1 MLQFETTHEY
11 YMKDPSMFYCAEH
24 DGLCLSVDYED
35 TVRFTGIT
43 QKTCRAC
50 DTLKDLEDFPLFSTV
65 GAGRK
70 NTCKACSNQL
80 ATVRARLRKKN
91 PPPPP
96 GNCPACNRLTS
107 RWVLDHCHHT
117 DQFRGYICNS
127 CNLGFGKFND
137 DPELMSQALNY
148 LTKPPSS
155 STHA

>member
-1 MLQFETTHEY
+1 M
-11 YMKDPSMFYCAEH
+11 S
-24 DGLCLSVDYED
+24 
-35 TVRFTGIT
+35 

-80 ATVRARLRKKN
+80 ATVRSKLRKDN

-96 GNCPACNRLTS
+96 GPCPACNRLTS
-107 RWVLDHCHHT
+107 QWVLDHCHHT

-137 DPELMSQALNY
+137 DPELMQQALDY
-148 LTKPPSS
+148 LTKPQSS
-155 STHA
+155 RHHAMQPLSREAYAAVLSENEEHDYPELATSLEETTEVDS

>member
-1 MLQFETTHEY
+1 MLTCLITTYIH
-11 YMKDPSMFYCAEH
+11 
-24 DGLCLSVDYED
+24 
-35 TVRFTGIT
+35 TIT
-43 QKTCRAC
+43 WMLMSQKTCKAC

-70 NTCKACSNQL
+70 NTCKTCSNEL
-80 ATVRARLRKKN
+80 ATVRARLRKAN

-96 GNCPACNRLTS
+96 GPGLGYKAPPGPCPACNRLTS

-137 DPELMSQALNY
+137 DPDLMSQALNY
-148 LTKPPSS
+148 LTKPQSS
-155 STHA
+155 SAPCLHSRQPTSTT

>member
-1 MLQFETTHEY
+1 M
-11 YMKDPSMFYCAEH
+11 S
-24 DGLCLSVDYED
+24 
-35 TVRFTGIT
+35 
-43 QKTCRAC
+43 QKTCRKC

-70 NTCKACSNQL
+70 NTCKTCSNEL
-80 ATVRARLRKKN
+80 ATVRARLRKAN

-137 DPELMSQALNY
+137 DPKLMRQALDY
-148 LTKPPSS
+148 LNNTTTIIITHPSCS
-155 STHA
+155 NLKRHTSTA

>member
-1 MLQFETTHEY
+1 M
-11 YMKDPSMFYCAEH
+11 S
-24 DGLCLSVDYED
+24 
-35 TVRFTGIT
+35 

-80 ATVRARLRKKN
+80 ATVRARLRKAN

-96 GNCPACNRLTS
+96 GPCPACARITTN
-107 RWVLDHCHHT
+107 WVLDHCHYT

-137 DPELMSQALNY
+137 DPKLMQQALDY

-155 STHA
+155 RHHATI

>member
-1 MLQFETTHEY
+1 ML
-11 YMKDPSMFYCAEH
+11 MS
-24 DGLCLSVDYED
+24 
-35 TVRFTGIT
+35 
-43 QKTCRAC
+43 QKTCRKC

-137 DPELMSQALNY
+137 DPNLMRQALDY
-148 LTKPPSS
+148 LLDAETTIIIASR
-155 STHA
+155 TNHA

>member
-1 MLQFETTHEY
+1 M
-11 YMKDPSMFYCAEH
+11 S
-24 DGLCLSVDYED
+24 
-35 TVRFTGIT
+35 
-43 QKTCRAC
+43 QKTCRKC

-80 ATVRARLRKKN
+80 ATVRARLRKDN

-137 DPELMSQALNY
+137 DPDLMSQALNY

-155 STHA
+155 SAPCLHSRQPTSTTWKIHTCFTVLNTTDSAYQ

>member
-1 MLQFETTHEY
+1 ML
-11 YMKDPSMFYCAEH
+11 MS
-24 DGLCLSVDYED
+24 
-35 TVRFTGIT
+35 
-43 QKTCRAC
+43 QKTCRKC

-80 ATVRARLRKKN
+80 ATVRARLRKDN

-137 DPELMSQALNY
+137 DPELMQQALDY
-148 LTKPPSS
+148 LTTTTTIITHPSCLNS
-155 STHA
+155 RQLTSTT